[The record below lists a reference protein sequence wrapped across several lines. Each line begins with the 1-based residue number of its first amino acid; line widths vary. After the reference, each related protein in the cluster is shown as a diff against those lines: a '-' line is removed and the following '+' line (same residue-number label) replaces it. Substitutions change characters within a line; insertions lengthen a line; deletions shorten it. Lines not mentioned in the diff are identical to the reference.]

1 MNIGKRI
8 KQTREKLG
16 LTADDLAAA
25 LNVDRSTVYRYES
38 SYIEKLPTKVL
49 EPLAKILRTTPAYL
63 MGWED
68 ESDTTL
74 SSQVHTT
81 AIRIPVLGKV
91 VAGIPIE
98 AIEDI
103 LDYEDITPE
112 MAASGEFFALKI
124 TGKSMEPKFSEG
136 DVVLVRQQS
145 DVDNGD
151 IAIVLINGDA
161 ATVKKVKKTPEGV
174 TLIPLNPAFD
184 VLFLSNAEIESL
196 PVTIIGKVIEL
207 RAKF

>member
-1 MNIGKRI
+1 MSFG
-8 KQTREKLG
+8 TKLKEIRAMQG
-16 LTADDLAAA
+16 ITAADLATK
-25 LNVDRSTVYRYES
+25 LNVSKASMSKYENDIIEPSFRTLTRMSSLLGVSVDYLLDR
-38 SYIEKLPTKVL
+38 PQDTKKSV
-49 EPLAKILRTTPAYL
+49 
-63 MGWED
+63 
-68 ESDTTL
+68 
-74 SSQVHTT
+74 
-81 AIRIPVLGKV
+81 RIPVLGKV

-136 DVVLVRQQS
+136 DVVIVRQQP

-151 IAIVLINGDA
+151 IAIILINGNA
-161 ATVKKVKKTPEGV
+161 ATVKKIKKSPEGI

-184 VLFLSNAEIESL
+184 VLFLSNAEVESL